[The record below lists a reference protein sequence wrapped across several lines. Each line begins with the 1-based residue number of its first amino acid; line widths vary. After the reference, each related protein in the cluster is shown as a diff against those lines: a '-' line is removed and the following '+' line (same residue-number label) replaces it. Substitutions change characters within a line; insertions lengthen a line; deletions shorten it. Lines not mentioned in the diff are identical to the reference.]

1 MQNGEQAKFLKGPTF
16 LGAVSERKSDRDGW
30 YGGEVPDA
38 DVQNETASLVK
49 QIR

>member
-1 MQNGEQAKFLKGPTF
+1 MQNGEQAKFLQGPTF
-16 LGAVSERKSDRDGW
+16 HGAVSERKSDQDDL
-30 YGGEVPDA
+30 YGGTVPDG